1 MTHRSLR
8 RSGFLPK
15 VAIAMLGFIA
25 VHPNACAV
33 EMTTIAQAQ
42 MEQGGQSAT
51 SGVAIFKLGDLI
63 VTSPWTRAT
72 PGGSKIAGG
81 YLKITNNGTAADR
94 FVGMKSDVSDR
105 VEIHEMSMSD
115 GVMKMRPLP
124 SGLEIKPGETVEL
137 KSGGY
142 HLMFMDLKQPLKQDD
157 TFKATLQFE
166 KAGPL
171 DRELQCAWAGCN
183 NRRTLLSSL
192 QARNQNASPRM
203 THLRRASI
211 TFFSREI
218 HSVTYPR

>member
-8 RSGFLPK
+8 RSGFLTSM
-15 VAIAMLGFIA
+15 AIAMLSFIA
-25 VHPNACAV
+25 AHPEARAA

-42 MEQGGQSAT
+42 MEHGGQSAV
-51 SGVAIFKLGDLI
+51 SGVATYKLGDLT

-81 YLKITNNGTAADR
+81 YLKITNNGSSVDR
-94 FVGMKSDVSDR
+94 FVGTKSDVSDR

-115 GVMKMRPLP
+115 SVMKMRPLP
-124 SGLEIKPGETVEL
+124 NGLEIKPGETVEL

-142 HLMFMDLKQPLKQDD
+142 HLMFMDLKQPLKPGD

-171 DRELQCAWAGCN
+171 EVN
-183 NRRTLLSSL
+183 FNV
-192 QARNQNASPRM
+192 NALGATGAPQ
-203 THLRRASI
+203 H
-211 TFFSREI
+211 
-218 HSVTYPR
+218 